1 MISGSLAT
9 SNSDSTRRSL
19 SYVNNVITG
28 ATSQGQYNAFIDERS
43 MDDNMAYVLRNTYGY
58 NVSKRT
64 DLMGTFTNYLI
75 NWGTPPESSGTIL
88 FNGLDPADGGSYVSA
103 PNATIATWLPGTGD
117 FTIEWFQYATAITSH
132 PRVFSIGP
140 DTTPKYGVSIESN
153 KIYTWPG
160 GNNYAIG
167 KTYLNTWIHV
177 ALVRT
182 TGTTSC
188 YIDGTRVG
196 TPQANATNI
205 SVSGSTYDLY
215 IGSDGISTG
224 YGFPGKITN
233 FRWTN
238 SAIYSGASFDPITS
252 PLTKLAQTKLLL
264 LGGSQANPVVDSA
277 GVNVLTNFNTTW
289 GPDTPFS

>member
-9 SNSDSTRRSL
+9 SSSDSTRRSL

-75 NWGTPPESSGTIL
+75 NWGAPAESSGTIL

-103 PNATIATWLPGTGD
+103 PRATIATWLPGTGN
-117 FTIEWFQYATAITSH
+117 FTVEWFQYQTALTSH

-140 DTTPKYGVSIESN
+140 DTTPKYGVSIESDT
-153 KIYTWPG
+153 IYTWPG
-160 GNNYAIG
+160 GNSYAIG

-182 TGTTSC
+182 TGTTKC
-188 YIDGTRVG
+188 YVDGTQVG
-196 TPQANATNI
+196 TAQANAVTI
-205 SVSGSTYDLY
+205 SGATYDFY
-215 IGSDGISTG
+215 IGADGLSTG
-224 YGFPGKITN
+224 DGFPGKITN

-238 SAIYSGASFDPITS
+238 SAVYTGNFTAPTS
-252 PLTKLAQTKLLL
+252 PLTVLPQTKLLL
-264 LGGSQANPVVDSA
+264 LGGSSANPVVDST
-277 GVNVLTNFNTTW
+277 GINDLTNFNTTW
-289 GPDTPFS
+289 GSDTPFS